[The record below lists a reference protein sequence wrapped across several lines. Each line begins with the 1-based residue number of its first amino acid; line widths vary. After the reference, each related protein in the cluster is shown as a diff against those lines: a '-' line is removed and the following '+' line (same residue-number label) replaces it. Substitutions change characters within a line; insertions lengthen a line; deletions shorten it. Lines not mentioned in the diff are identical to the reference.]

1 MGRGGALGGVCAGRS
16 GGAGPERGR
25 AGWRGAGPAPAG
37 AEGGASAEG
46 AGLRALSGAG
56 LRGRTQ
62 AVERAPRREPGLDR
76 LHYLQALRDLI
87 TVSNLL
93 GCALLK
99 GLPTLKTTTEYE
111 VAYLKMV

>member
-46 AGLRALSGAG
+46 AGLRALRALGSAG
-56 LRGRTQ
+56 GRRQ
-62 AVERAPRREPGLDR
+62 G
-76 LHYLQALRDLI
+76 
-87 TVSNLL
+87 S
-93 GCALLK
+93 ALLAASLAWIACIISK
-99 GLPTLKTTTEYE
+99 LLET
-111 VAYLKMV
+111 